1 MTDAVIL
8 TTSPSPA
15 PIRIPI
21 NTTLMNGRTVKFL
34 EPEDTENTHNHS
46 ENQDVENNEAGQDNN
61 GKWPDN
67 GNESGN
73 ENLGEPDKSEERPG
87 NEEEA
92 AEGTE
97 EEVHSIGG
105 KVILRNVEEEMK
117 NSYINYAMSVII
129 GRALPDVRDGLKPVH
144 RRILYGMY
152 ESGSTSNKPYKKC
165 ARIVGDVMGKYHP
178 HGDQAIYDTL
188 VRMAQDFSMRYPLID
203 GQGNFGSMD
212 GDKAAAMRY
221 TESRLNKAAEELL
234 ADIEKNTVN
243 FVPNYDGSLKEP
255 VVLPA
260 RFPNL
265 LINGSAGIAVGMAT
279 RIPPHN
285 LTEVIN
291 ALVAIIEN
299 PEIDV
304 LGLMEYI
311 KGPDF
316 PTGGIIHGRGGIV
329 QAYTTGRGS
338 LSVRAR
344 THIEEMKNGRQ
355 RIIVDEIP
363 YQVNKAELIKSIAG
377 LVKDKRIEGISDLRD
392 ESDRDGIRVVIELKK
407 AANSEIVLN
416 QLYKHTQMQDSFG
429 IINLALVNDQPR
441 VLTLKEMLVHFLNHR
456 HEVVERRTQ
465 FELEKAEKRAHIV
478 EGLLIALKNIDE
490 VIAIIR
496 KSRDANEARAALTN
510 RFELSEAQT
519 KAILDMRLQKL
530 TSLETEALEKEFNE
544 LWQAIEN
551 YREILE
557 SREKRMAI
565 IRDELIQ
572 IRDKYGDG
580 RRTEI
585 VEFQGDLEIE
595 DLIADEPVILTITRE
610 GYIKRQAM
618 DTYRSQKRGGKGV
631 VGTRTR
637 EEDFVADIFTA
648 RTHDYLMCFTN
659 HGRVYW
665 LKVWRVPDAGRYSLG
680 RALVNMLPALESGE
694 KVNVII
700 PVREF
705 DDEHYLIFATRNG
718 TVKKTRLSAFSH
730 PRRVGVKAILLDEED
745 ELVEVRLSSGEE
757 DIMLATRLGKAIRF
771 REKEVRAIGRTARG
785 VRGIRLAEG
794 DDVMDMLVVSPNVVS
809 GTDEDDSGDEENGEP
824 ETEDEVGEVTT
835 TIPGDVP
842 ILTITEFG
850 YGKRTYLSR
859 YRRTRRG
866 GKGIYTIRITDRNG
880 PLRAF
885 KVGPDGYAL
894 MVTTVQGMVIRTTTS
909 DIRIMGRQAQGVKVI
924 RLNEGDRV
932 AGVTLFE
939 PEIEGEED
947 TGTVTEEKGGD
958 NAIMGTSDSGAESEE
973 RETPEHTNTA
983 EQATEE
989 SKSGEG
995 S

>member
-1 MTDAVIL
+1 M
-8 TTSPSPA
+8 
-15 PIRIPI
+15 
-21 NTTLMNGRTVKFL
+21 

-46 ENQDVENNEAGQDNN
+46 GNQDAEKRETTPDNDVENPEN
-61 GKWPDN
+61 GK
-67 GNESGN
+67 ESGN
-73 ENLGEPDKSEERPG
+73 ENTGEPDKSEEGPG
-87 NEEEA
+87 NKEEA
-92 AEGTE
+92 AEGTGE
-97 EEVHSIGG
+97 EQQSIGG

-234 ADIEKNTVN
+234 ADIEKNTVD

-344 THIEEMKNGRQ
+344 THIEEMKNGRE

-363 YQVNKAELIKSIAG
+363 YQVNKAELIKSIAA

-407 AANSEIVLN
+407 GANSEIVLN

-478 EGLLIALKNIDE
+478 EGLLIALRNIDE

-496 KSRDANEARAALTN
+496 KSRDASEARAALTD

-544 LWQAIEN
+544 LRQAIEN

-557 SREKRMAI
+557 SRERRMAI
-565 IRDELIQ
+565 IKEELIQ

-595 DLIADEPVILTITRE
+595 DLIADEPVILTITKE

-648 RTHDYLMCFTN
+648 LTHDYLMCFTN

-745 ELVEVRLSSGEE
+745 ELVEVRLSTGEE
-757 DIMLATRLGKAIRF
+757 DIMLATKLGKAIRF
-771 REKEVRAIGRTARG
+771 RESEVRATGRASRG

-794 DDVMDMLVVSPNVVS
+794 DDVMDMLVVSPNVVA
-809 GTDEDDSGDEENGEP
+809 GTDEDESGEEENGEP
-824 ETEDEVGEVTT
+824 ETDDEVEEVTPE
-835 TIPGDVP
+835 IPGDVP

-939 PEIEGEED
+939 PEIEGDED
-947 TGTVTEEKGGD
+947 TGTEIEGEDAEIKGKNGTGIEEENSMRTEAGEKDGD
-958 NAIMGTSDSGAESEE
+958 DGIMNASDSGAGSEE

-989 SKSGEG
+989 PKHGEEN
-995 S
+995 